1 VRVVRDTSA
10 VVSALLFSGVSSKLV
25 SLWQNGLI
33 TPLLSREILDEYL
46 RVLSYPKFELSEEE
60 IKELIQEEILPFA
73 EVVRPKRRLRVIRRD
88 PSDNKFLE
96 CAVAGKASVII
107 SGDKDLLSLGRYKRV
122 RIQSPAQFLV
132 VADWLDKLAQHLFSS
147 PCVADFRRSHHVV
160 NVRSRLDDGDE
171 RSEKF
176 QCGAGRAS
184 A

>member
-1 VRVVRDTSA
+1 VRVVLDTNA

-33 TPLLSREILDEYL
+33 TPLLSRAILDEYL

-73 EVVRPKRRLRVIRRD
+73 EVVRPKRRLRVLRRD

-107 SGDKDLLSLGRYKRV
+107 SGDKGLLSLGRYRRV
-122 RIQSPAQFLV
+122 RIQSPAQFL
-132 VADWLDKLAQHLFSS
+132 ADHPDLRES
-147 PCVADFRRSHHVV
+147 
-160 NVRSRLDDGDE
+160 
-171 RSEKF
+171 
-176 QCGAGRAS
+176 
-184 A
+184 